1 MGRRAGNTAQD
12 NAEENVTTMAT
23 PKETALRY
31 AILTGLAGTLGG
43 GALALL
49 ANRADPTPEESSL
62 GTMSPELVKVPMPSR
77 AKKRNQNLLEDSS
90 EPEKIGSF
98 GNIFSG
104 DFWKGNQA
112 KHWSEVPWLPAAMLG
127 LPLLGG
133 AGAYHLINKT
143 LQDKRKK
150 QMAEELEEAEAG
162 YNNALLSSYDKN
174 KLNLHKAAVSRE
186 IGEGLDKL
194 ASLLKVSEGKPS
206 WSSSVSSAPAASG
219 ASGAP
224 AAENSGLLKW
234 LHGKVIPQELA
245 DSLRGMTAGG
255 AGALSLLALGI
266 PLATGY
272 SAYNYYRN
280 RDKTKLLNEAAT
292 QRQLARMNENI
303 PEPYVEIE

>member
-31 AILTGLAGTLGG
+31 AILSGLAGTLGG

-62 GTMSPELVKVPMPSR
+62 GTMSPELVKVPMPSK

-90 EPEKIGSF
+90 APEKVGGVLPSA
-98 GNIFSG
+98 IFSG

-112 KHWSEVPWLPAAMLG
+112 KHWSEVPWLPAAALS

-143 LQDKRKK
+143 LQDRRKK
-150 QMAEELEEAEAG
+150 QLEEELEEAEAG
-162 YNNALLSSYDKN
+162 YSNALLNSYDKN

-206 WSSSVSSAPAASG
+206 WVDSAGSAPVS
-219 ASGAP
+219 AP
-224 AAENSGLLKW
+224 DDNTWLKW
-234 LHGKVIPQELA
+234 LHGKVVPQTIT
-245 DSLRGMTAGG
+245 DKLRGMTAGG

-280 RDKTKLLNEAAT
+280 RDKTKLLNDAAT

>member
-1 MGRRAGNTAQD
+1 
-12 NAEENVTTMAT
+12 MAT

-49 ANRADPTPEESSL
+49 ANKADPTPEESSL
-62 GTMSPELVKVPMPSR
+62 GTMSPELVKVPMPSK

-112 KHWSEVPWLPAAMLG
+112 KHWSEVPWLPAAVLG

-162 YNNALLSSYDKN
+162 YNNALLSSYDKD

-206 WSSSVSSAPAASG
+206 WSASVGSVPAAAPSSAPVESG
-219 ASGAP
+219 SSSAP
-224 AAENSGLLKW
+224 DNSTWMQW

-245 DSLRGMTAGG
+245 DKLRGMTAGG

-272 SAYNYYRN
+272 SAYKYYRN